1 MAQDLYVIAQGTTSG
16 AHAALVTTATGAVVA
31 SPGVG
36 GTVGTYTLTV
46 DPGIAGDNSDA
57 AHARVM
63 ITLLG
68 GAGNANYQVAKSI
81 VGGLLVITVTTF
93 LVAVATDFGFD
104 FIIWRDQAN

>member
-1 MAQDLYVIAQGTTSG
+1 
-16 AHAALVTTATGAVVA
+16 
-31 SPGVG
+31 
-36 GTVGTYTLTV
+36 VGTYTLTV